1 MVYLG
6 RMAMNDKSDRIRK
19 SHKRSEKYGVES
31 TNIFPKYQLS
41 ESEIKKHLKKN
52 ENLLRISE
60 PFLNQ
65 LYDIVKGSG
74 FFINLTD
81 SNGCILSINGDE
93 KVIEEAKRLKMV
105 VGAYMNES
113 SIGTNSMGLVL
124 KEKKPVQITSKEH
137 FISAYYN
144 WTCSAAPIKFNG
156 EIVGC
161 INMTGFAKNVHPH
174 SLGMVVSAAR
184 AIENKLHEQQSMLQ
198 LETNNQF
205 AYAMMNNL
213 TFGVMAITIE
223 DKIEW
228 VNDTACRMINTRR
241 TDLLHKEI
249 TDILP
254 DWKRICRIVLNELLF
269 IDEPANFNIPHI
281 KERFL
286 FNAYV
291 IRGENSNMH
300 GYLIT
305 FRQFSRIVNL
315 IKKYSGCHTR
325 FTFDSIF
332 TLSPTMIKLK
342 QQAQQVAKKPS
353 TVLLSGASGT
363 GKEVVAQSIHN
374 ASLRKD
380 APFIALNCGA
390 MAESLIESELFG
402 YEDGAFTGAK
412 KGGAPGKFELANH
425 GTLFLDEIGE
435 MPPDMQV
442 RLLRSIQEGNVTRI
456 GGKKEI
462 ELDVRIIAATNKNL
476 EEEIKNGNFRLDLY
490 YRLNVIHLKIPS
502 LRKRKEDI
510 LPMARFF
517 ALQKAEQTGRPIPFI
532 SSEFEEV
539 MLAYNWPGNV
549 RELENVMERFVVMD
563 GDYSFLEGM
572 RNATPIK
579 NKIGTDAL
587 KEEEQAKS
595 LAEIERAAILNCL
608 QLHNNNM
615 SKAAKVLG
623 ISRNTL
629 YQKLKK
635 IEGLSK

>member
-1 MVYLG
+1 
-6 RMAMNDKSDRIRK
+6 MNDKSDSIRK
-19 SHKRSEKYGVES
+19 SHKRSKEFGVQS
-31 TNIFPKYQLS
+31 SHIFPRHQLS
-41 ESEIKKHLKKN
+41 ESELKVHLKKN
-52 ENLLRISE
+52 ENLLRTSE
-60 PFLNQ
+60 PFLHQ

-81 SNGCILSINGDE
+81 SKGCILSIYGDE
-93 KVIEEAKRLKMV
+93 KVLAEAEKLKMV

-137 FISAYYN
+137 FISAYYK
-144 WTCSAAPIKFNG
+144 WTCSAAPIKYNR
-156 EIVGC
+156 EILGC

-174 SLGMVVSAAR
+174 SLGMVVSAAK
-184 AIENKLHEQQSMLQ
+184 AIENKLNEKQSMQQ
-198 LETNNQF
+198 LETSNQF
-205 AYAMMNNL
+205 AFAMMNNL
-213 TFGVMAITIE
+213 TFGVMAITIQ

-241 TDLLHKEI
+241 TDLIQKDI

-254 DWKRICRIVLNELLF
+254 DWKRICRIVLNESLF
-269 IDEPANFNIPHI
+269 IDEPTNFNIPHI

-300 GYLIT
+300 GYLVT

-315 IKKYSGCHTR
+315 IKKYSGYHTR

-353 TVLLSGASGT
+353 TVLLSGESGT

-374 ASLRKD
+374 ESLRKD

-390 MAESLIESELFG
+390 LAESLIESELFG

-412 KGGAPGKFELANH
+412 RGGAPGKFELANH

-435 MPPDMQV
+435 MPADMQV
-442 RLLRSIQEGNVTRI
+442 RLLRSIQEGSVTRI

-476 EEEIKNGNFRLDLY
+476 EEEIKNGSFRLDLY
-490 YRLNVIHLKIPS
+490 YRLNVIHLEIPP

-517 ALQKAEQTGRPIPFI
+517 ALQKAEKTARPMPFI
-532 SSEFEEV
+532 SNEFEEL
-539 MLAYNWPGNV
+539 MIAYKWPGNV
-549 RELENVMERFVVMD
+549 RELENVMERFVVME
-563 GDYSFLEGM
+563 GDYAFLEGPKSS
-572 RNATPIK
+572 APVKKEIS
-579 NKIGTDAL
+579 TDSANS
-587 KEEEQAKS
+587 EMEGKS
-595 LAEIERAAILNCL
+595 LSEIENIAILNCVKS
-608 QLHNNNM
+608 HNNNM
-615 SKAAKVLG
+615 SKAAKTLG

-635 IEGLSK
+635 IPGYKK